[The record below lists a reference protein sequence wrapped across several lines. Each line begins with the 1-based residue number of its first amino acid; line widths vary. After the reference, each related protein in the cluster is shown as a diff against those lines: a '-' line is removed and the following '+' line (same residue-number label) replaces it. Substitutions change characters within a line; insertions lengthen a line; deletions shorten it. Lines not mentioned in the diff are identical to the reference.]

1 MPSAYHPLTEE
12 EAVQYVRSKLP
23 GFFPSDAQLFSRE
36 IGDGN
41 LNLVF
46 RVVDA
51 ATGRS
56 LILKQAL
63 PYARVVG
70 ESWPL
75 TLDRARIESEALKIQ
90 GELAPGL
97 VPRVYHYDP
106 DLALTAMEDCS
117 DHIIMR
123 KGLIAR
129 KRYPR
134 FAEHMAEFLART
146 LFFTSDLY
154 LSPEE
159 KKARVRRFINPEMCK
174 ITEDLVFSHPY
185 YDADTNS
192 FNPLIREDVEAIWN
206 DGDLRREV
214 ANLKES
220 FMTCGQALIHGD
232 LHTGSIMVTEQD
244 TKVIDPEF
252 AYYGPMGFDIGALL
266 ANLFL
271 SYASHEGLTEDPDE
285 RRSYRRWLLQTA
297 EDVWNGFL
305 ERFYRLWDEHVKD
318 AMWSAPGYREG
329 YALRLLQD
337 SAGFAGCKMM
347 RRVIGLAPVADLETI
362 EPLEVRAAAE
372 RQALRIGVQL
382 VLRRGQMRR
391 IEDITALVRREGEGE
406 CG

>member
-1 MPSAYHPLTEE
+1 MSSAYHPLTEE
-12 EAVQYVRSKLP
+12 EAVRYVRSKLP
-23 GFFPSDAQLFSRE
+23 GYFPSDAQLFSRE

-51 ATGRS
+51 STKRS

-75 TLDRARIESEALKIQ
+75 TLDRARIESETLKIE
-90 GELAPGL
+90 GELVPGL

-106 DLALTAMEDCS
+106 DLALTVMEDCS
-117 DHIIMR
+117 DHIILR

-134 FAEHMAEFLART
+134 LAEHMAEFLART

-154 LSPEE
+154 LTPEE
-159 KKARVRRFINPEMCK
+159 KKARMRQFINPEMCK

-192 FNPLIREDVEAIWN
+192 FNPLIRGEVEAIWQN
-206 DGDLRREV
+206 GALKREV
-214 ANLKES
+214 AAMKER

-232 LHTGSIMVTEQD
+232 LHTGSIMVTERD

-271 SYASHEGLTEDPDE
+271 SYAACEGQIADPEE
-285 RRSYRRWLLQTA
+285 RKSYRSWLLKTA

-305 ERFYRLWDEHVKD
+305 KRFNRLWDEHVKD
-318 AMWSAPGYREG
+318 EMWSAPGYRED
-329 YALRLLQD
+329 YSLRLLQD

-362 EPLEVRAAAE
+362 EPPEVRAVAE
-372 RQALRIGVQL
+372 KQALRIGAQL
-382 VLRRGQMRR
+382 VLRRGEMRR
-391 IEDITALVRREGEGE
+391 IDDITALVRREGEGKR
-406 CG
+406 G

>member
-232 LHTGSIMVTEQD
+232 LHTGSIMVTVQD

-252 AYYGPMGFDIGALL
+252 SYYGPMGFDIGALL

-271 SYASHEGLTEDPDE
+271 SYASHEGQTADPGE
-285 RRSYRRWLLQTA
+285 RKSYRQWLLRTA

-305 ERFYRLWDEHVKD
+305 ERFNRLWDEHVKD
-318 AMWSAPGYREG
+318 EMWSAPGYRDA
-329 YALRLLQD
+329 YILRLLQD

-362 EPLEVRAAAE
+362 EPPEVRAVAE
-372 RQALRIGVQL
+372 RQALRIGAQL
-382 VLRRGQMRR
+382 VLRRGEMRR
-391 IEDITALVRREGEGE
+391 IGDITDLVRREGGAE
-406 CG
+406 